1 MRIYHMS
8 GINILYMFP
17 DGGTPVW
24 LLKTSTFAIVLFG
37 IFVLSG
43 QIATWVFSWTGCLW
57 TSSAIF
63 GISMIGAGTIM
74 GIVGM
79 WDFLQHLFT

>member
-1 MRIYHMS
+1 M
-8 GINILYMFP
+8 
-17 DGGTPVW
+17 W
-24 LLKTSTFAIVLFG
+24 LLKTTALAVALFV

-63 GISMIGAGTIM
+63 GVSMLGASAL
-74 GIVGM
+74 M
-79 WDFLQHLFT
+79 WSLDIWAVIQHMIT

>member
-1 MRIYHMS
+1 MAS
-8 GINILYMFP
+8 INIFHTLSVRSP
-17 DGGTPVW
+17 PVW
-24 LLKTSTFAIVLFG
+24 LIKTTTLAVALFG

-63 GISMIGAGTIM
+63 GVTMLGAGAM
-74 GIVGM
+74 LGIVSM
-79 WDFLQHLFT
+79 WDVFQNLIH